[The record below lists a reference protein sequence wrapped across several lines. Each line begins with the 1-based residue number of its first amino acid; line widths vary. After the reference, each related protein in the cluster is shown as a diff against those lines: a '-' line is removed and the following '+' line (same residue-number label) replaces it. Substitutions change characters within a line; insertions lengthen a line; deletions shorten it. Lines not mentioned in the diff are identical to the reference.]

1 MAQNSTATDQYMSVI
16 NSDSLIVPVKAA
28 TVYAAHEASLFLGG
42 NIIPVVNAPNGVLQ
56 VPELTSVDA
65 SKISTEADPGVD
77 VTVTTPGGTKNT
89 IVSNLYA
96 ARTVLRDLGAVDPSE
111 IGRVLGNAVAK
122 KFDLDVMAAMAS
134 CTEQENAESS
144 RDLTVKEI
152 MRAIGNIR
160 ANGETGKL
168 FGLVNAA
175 VYAELM
181 DDIGSQ
187 SFAGGKFQDTAMD
200 TGFLGTIAGVDM
212 FVTSYLTDANVGLS
226 SHNVQ
231 AAVFSADA
239 FRIGMQKNVDVEIAR
254 RAEAVGSD
262 VVASLHAGVA
272 AIDAANRGVLIID
285 ENA

>member
-1 MAQNSTATDQYMSVI
+1 MAQNSSVTDQYMSVI
-16 NSDSLIVPVKAA
+16 NSDAMIVPVKAA
-28 TVYAAHEASLFLGG
+28 TVFAAHEASPFLGG

-65 SKISTEADPGVD
+65 SKISSEADPGTD

-96 ARTVLRDLGAVDPSE
+96 ARTVLRDLGAVDAQE
-111 IGRVLGNAVAK
+111 VGRVLGNAVAK
-122 KFDLDVMAAMAS
+122 KFDIDVIAAMTG

-144 RDLTVKEI
+144 RDLTVKEL
-152 MRAIGNIR
+152 MKAAGNIR

-168 FGLVNAA
+168 FALINAA
-175 VYAELM
+175 VYGELM
-181 DDIGSQ
+181 NNIGS
-187 SFAGGKFQDTAMD
+187 SAFAGGNFQDSVYAN
-200 TGFLGTIAGVDM
+200 GRIGNIAGIECYT
-212 FVTSYLTDANVGLS
+212 TSYLNDTNTGLS

-231 AAVFSADA
+231 AAVISADA
-239 FRIGMQKNVDVEIAR
+239 FRIAMQKNVDVEMGR
-254 RAEAVGSD
+254 RPEAVGMD

-272 AIDAANRGVLIID
+272 AIDAANRGVLIVD

>member
-56 VPELTSVDA
+56 VPELTAVDA

-77 VTVTTPGGTKNT
+77 VAVTTPGGTKNT

-96 ARTVLRDLGAVDPSE
+96 ARTVLRDLGAVDPQE
-111 IGRVLGNAVAK
+111 VGRVLGNAVAK
-122 KFDLDVMAAMAS
+122 KFDQDVMAAMAS
-134 CTEQENAESS
+134 CAEQENTETS

-152 MRAIGNIR
+152 MKAIGTIR

-168 FGLVNAA
+168 FGLVSAS

-181 DDIGSQ
+181 NDIGSNA
-187 SFAGGKFQDTAMD
+187 FAGGKFQDTAMQ
-200 TGFLGTIAGVDM
+200 TGFLGTVAGVDL
-212 FVTSYLTDANVGLS
+212 FTTSYLTDGNTGLS

-231 AAVFSADA
+231 AAIFSQDA
-239 FRIGMQKNVDVEIAR
+239 FRIGMQKNVDIAIAPR
-254 RAEAVGSD
+254 IEAVGKD

-272 AIDAANRGVLIID
+272 AIDAANRGVLILD

>member
-1 MAQNSTATDQYMSVI
+1 MAQNSSTTDQYMSVL
-16 NSDSLIVPVKAA
+16 NSDALVVPVKAA

-42 NIIPVVNAPNGVLQ
+42 NIIPIVNAPNGVLQ

-65 SKISTEADPGVD
+65 TKVSSEADPGVD
-77 VTVTTPGGTKNT
+77 IAVTTPGGTKNT
-89 IVSNLYA
+89 IVTNLYA
-96 ARTVLRDLGAVDPSE
+96 ARTVLRDLGAVDPQE
-111 IGRVLGNAVAK
+111 VGRVLGNAVAK
-122 KFDLDVMAAMAS
+122 KFDLDVMAQMAN

-144 RDLTVKEI
+144 RDLTVKEL

-181 DDIGSQ
+181 NDIGSN
-187 SFAGGKFQDTAMD
+187 SFAGGKFQDTAMQ
-200 TGFLGTIAGVDM
+200 TGFLGTVSGVDL
-212 FVTSYLTDANVGLS
+212 FTTSYLNDTNVGLS

-239 FRIGMQKNVDVEIAR
+239 FRIAMQKNVDIAIAPR
-254 RAEAVGSD
+254 IEAVGKD
-262 VVASLHAGVA
+262 CVASLHAGVA
-272 AIDAANRGVLIID
+272 SIDAANRGVLIID